1 MPLAEERTR
10 RILTTHVG
18 SLPRD
23 ERLSRLLYAKLT
35 GQPYDAVELARTT
48 RDAVRGIVAR
58 QIEVGLA
65 VIDDGEQSKT
75 GFATYVTE
83 RLDGLERLPRAPKTE
98 IATREIQ
105 AFPDF
110 YRHGHSGSARPRL
123 ACLHPIAYAGQAQL
137 AADLDNL
144 KAALE
149 GQDPVDVFVPAASP
163 SSVAGLLENR
173 HYGSEEELVFAIA
186 EAMRTEYE
194 AIVGAGFQLQID
206 DPRLVMHYMLHP
218 EASIADCR
226 RWAESRI
233 EALNHALRNIDP
245 QRIRHHTC
253 YGINMGPRVSDME
266 LKHLADLILKIR
278 AGHYLFEGANPR
290 HEHEWRVWEHV
301 SLPEG
306 KILVPGVITHTS
318 VLVEHP
324 ELVAERI
331 LRLAKIVG
339 RERVMAGG
347 DCGFAS
353 TLHPDTPPEI
363 ESAIVWAKMQS
374 LVAGARIATKA
385 LWG

>member
-1 MPLAEERTR
+1 MRLEQERQR
-10 RILTTHVG
+10 RIVTTHVG

-23 ERLSRLLYAKLT
+23 ERLSGMLYAKLT
-35 GQPYDAVELARTT
+35 GQPYDAAELAQAT
-48 RDAVRGIVAR
+48 RAAVGAVVAR
-58 QIEVGLA
+58 QIAAGLD

-83 RLDGLERLPRAPKTE
+83 RLDGLERLPQAANSE
-98 IATREIQ
+98 IETREIR

-123 ACLHPIAYAGQAQL
+123 ACVKAIAYAGTAQL
-137 AADLDNL
+137 RADLDNL
-144 KAALE
+144 KAALQ
-149 GQDPVDVFVPAASP
+149 GVDPVDVFVPAASP
-163 SSVAGLLENR
+163 SSVAGLMENR
-173 HYGSEEELVFAIA
+173 HYKSEEELVFAVA

-194 AIVGAGFQLQID
+194 AIVAAGFQLQID
-206 DPRLVMHYMLHP
+206 DPRLVMHYLLHP
-218 EASIADCR
+218 ESSVEDCR
-226 RWAESRI
+226 RWAEARV
-233 EALNHALRNIDP
+233 EALNHALRTIDP
-245 QRIRHHTC
+245 ARIRHHTC

-266 LKHLADLILKIR
+266 LKHLADIIVKIR

-290 HEHEWRVWEHV
+290 HEHEWRVWEQV
-301 SLPEG
+301 MLPQD
-306 KILVPGVITHTS
+306 KVLVPGVITHTS

-331 LRLAKIVG
+331 VRLARIVG

-353 TLHPDTPPEI
+353 TLHPGAPPEI
-363 ESAIVWAKMQS
+363 ETAIVWAKMQS
-374 LVAGARIATKA
+374 LAEGARLATKA

>member
-1 MPLAEERTR
+1 MPHPQERQR

-18 SLPRD
+18 SLPRAD
-23 ERLSRLLYAKLT
+23 ALSRMLYAKLS
-35 GQPYDAVELARTT
+35 GSDYDPATLAEATRVAVK
-48 RDAVRGIVAR
+48 DVVAR
-58 QIEVGLA
+58 QITTGLD

-75 GFATYVTE
+75 GFAIYVTD
-83 RLDGLERLPRAPKTE
+83 RLAGLQPLPESKGHF
-98 IATREIQ
+98 ITREIL

-110 YRHGHSGSARPRL
+110 YHGSHSGSARPRL
-123 ACLHPIAYAGQAQL
+123 ACVGPVAYVGEAQL

-144 KAALE
+144 KAALAGRE
-149 GQDPVDVFVPAASP
+149 PVDVFVPAASP
-163 SSVAGLLENR
+163 SSAAGLMENR
-173 HYGSEEELVFAIA
+173 YYKNEDELIFAVA
-186 EAMRTEYE
+186 EALRTEYE
-194 AIVGAGFQLQID
+194 AIVAAGFQLQID
-206 DPRLVMHYMLHP
+206 DPRLVMHYMQHP
-218 EASIADCR
+218 EASIAECR
-226 RWAESRI
+226 RWAEARV

-245 QRIRHHTC
+245 ARIRHHTC

-266 LKHLADLILKIR
+266 LKHLADIILTIR

-301 SLPEG
+301 KLPAD

-331 LRLAKIVG
+331 IRLAKIVG

-353 TLHPDTPPEI
+353 TLHLGTPPEI
-363 ESAIVWAKMQS
+363 ETSIVWAKMHS
-374 LVAGARIATKA
+374 LVEGARLATKA